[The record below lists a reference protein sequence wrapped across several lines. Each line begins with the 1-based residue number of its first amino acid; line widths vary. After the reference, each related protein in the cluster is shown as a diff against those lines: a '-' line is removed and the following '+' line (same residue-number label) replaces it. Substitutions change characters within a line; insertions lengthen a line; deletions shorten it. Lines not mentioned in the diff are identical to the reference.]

1 MPQIELYRPFVNK
14 QERIPCL
21 DLTLLYLVQHQSF
34 TGESR
39 SWSRGIEL
47 GPRPRMEFH
56 FTSKL
61 HNQAYS
67 EPKCLSLS
75 DSHGITQWLL
85 IPVLPVPD
93 VLCQS
98 SLLSLHLRWD
108 CGLQCPHLAPAPR
121 VRQVGKLEL
130 AAVTWALAWPWLL
143 SVRWSVVCC
152 LRLGLSDAYTH
163 PRRYHKLG
171 SRLQKC
177 RQSKE

>member
-14 QERIPCL
+14 RERIPCL
-21 DLTLLYLVQHQSF
+21 DLTLLYLAQHQSF

-61 HNQAYS
+61 HNQANS
-67 EPKCLSLS
+67 EPKCLSLWLTWHHS
-75 DSHGITQWLL
+75 VTPHPSHPSPW
-85 IPVLPVPD
+85 
-93 VLCQS
+93 C
-98 SLLSLHLRWD
+98 SLSELRVISPSEMRL
-108 CGLQCPHLAPAPR
+108 GLQRPHLAPAPT

-152 LRLGLSDAYTH
+152 LRLGHFDAYTH
-163 PRRYHKLG
+163 PRRYHKLW